1 MRKKEILAMLLA
13 GGQGSRLG
21 VLTETKAKPAVSFGG
36 KYRIID
42 FTLSNCVNSG
52 IDTVGVL
59 TQYQPLL
66 LNQHIGIGIPWDLDR
81 RNGGVTVLSP
91 HVKGESGEWYM
102 GTANAIFHNIS
113 YIDNVDPEYIIVLSG
128 DHIYKMDYSDMLASH
143 KAKRADAT
151 IAVLE
156 VPLVEASRFGIMNCH
171 EDGRIY
177 EFEEKP
183 PEPKSNLASMGIY
196 IFSWGIL
203 REMLI
208 KDHGIHEDSDFGKHI
223 IPLMISQGR
232 PLYAY
237 RTCGYWKDVGTI
249 ESYWQA
255 NMELVRAVP
264 DFNLYEDYW
273 QIYTDTGNQAPIFTG
288 PNAETR
294 TSLLSE
300 GCEVYGTVINSVL
313 GPDVYVGEGTIIK
326 DSIIMSHTH
335 VGQNCEITR
344 CVIDE
349 HVHIS
354 ENVKM
359 GTGENVPN
367 EDKPK
372 VYDCGIT
379 VVGVNSVIPPNVN
392 IGKNCVVYG
401 KTCYRHYNDDNCLPS
416 GKTIHLE
423 SEVSL

>member
-21 VLTETKAKPAVSFGG
+21 VLTTTKAKPAISFGG

-59 TQYQPLL
+59 TQYEPLL

-91 HVKGESGEWYM
+91 HVKGESGKWYT
-102 GTANAIFHNIS
+102 GTANAIYHNIG

-128 DHIYKMDYSDMLASH
+128 DHIYKMDYSEMLAFH
-143 KAKRADAT
+143 KAKKADAT

-156 VPLVEASRFGIMNCH
+156 VPLIEASRFGIMNCE
-171 EDGRIY
+171 EDDRIY

-196 IFSWGIL
+196 IFTWDIL
-203 REMLI
+203 RDMLI
-208 KDHGIHEDSDFGKHI
+208 KDYDIHHDSDFGKHI
-223 IPLMISQGR
+223 IPLMVAQGR
-232 PLYAY
+232 PLYAH
-237 RTCGYWKDVGTI
+237 RFKGYWKDVGTI

-264 DFNLYEDYW
+264 DFNLYEAFW
-273 QIYTDTGNQAPIFTG
+273 QIYTGSFNQPPIYTG
-288 PNAETR
+288 PNADTR
-294 TSLLSE
+294 TALLSE
-300 GCEVYGTVINSVL
+300 GCEVYGSVINSVL
-313 GPDVYVGEGTIIK
+313 GTGVYVGEGTIIK
-326 DSIIMSHTH
+326 DSIIMSNTSI
-335 VGQNCEITR
+335 GQNCDIYR

-349 HVHIS
+349 HTHVGDD
-354 ENVKM
+354 VKM

-372 VYDCGIT
+372 IYDCGIT
-379 VVGVNSVIPPNVN
+379 VIGQDSHIPPGVN
-392 IGKNCVVYG
+392 IGKNCVIYG
-401 KTCYRHYNDDNCLPS
+401 ETTLEHYNDDNCLPS
-416 GKTIHLE
+416 GKTIDLG
-423 SEVSL
+423 SEVTS

>member
-21 VLTETKAKPAVSFGG
+21 VLTATKAKPAVSFGG

-81 RNGGVTVLSP
+81 NDGGVTVLSP

-102 GTANAIFHNIS
+102 GTANAIFHNID
-113 YIDNVDPEYIIVLSG
+113 YIDNVDPEYIVVLSG
-128 DHIYKMDYSDMLASH
+128 DHIYKMNYSKMLAYH
-143 KAKRADAT
+143 KFRKADAT

-156 VPLVEASRFGIMNCH
+156 VPMLEASRFGIMNCT
-171 EDGRIY
+171 EDDQIY

-183 PEPKSNLASMGIY
+183 QEPKSNLASMGIY
-196 IFSWGIL
+196 IFTWNIL
-203 REMLI
+203 REVLI
-208 KDHGIHEDSDFGKHI
+208 KDYGVHHDSDFGKHI
-223 IPLMISQGR
+223 IPQMIAQSR
-232 PLYAY
+232 RLYAY
-237 RTCGYWKDVGTI
+237 RFSGYWKDVGTI
-249 ESYWQA
+249 ESYWSA

-264 DFNLYEDYW
+264 EFNLYEDFW
-273 QIYTDTGNQAPIFTG
+273 RIYTDSPNQPPIYTGA
-288 PNAETR
+288 NAETR

-300 GCEVYGTVINSVL
+300 GCEVYGAVINSVL
-313 GPDVYVGEGTIIK
+313 GTNVYVGEGTIIK
-326 DSIIMSHTH
+326 DSIIMSNTSI
-335 VGQNCEITR
+335 GQNCDIYR

-349 HVHIS
+349 HVCVG
-354 ENVKM
+354 NDVKM
-359 GTGENVPN
+359 GTGENIPN
-367 EDKPK
+367 EDKPS

-379 VVGVNSVIPPNVN
+379 AVGTNSVIPHGVN

-401 KTCYRHYNDDNCLPS
+401 KTTKDHYNDDNCLPS
-416 GKTIHLE
+416 GKSIYLE
-423 SEVSL
+423 SEVSI